1 VRDGLIT
8 VEKWHVAQIDFP
20 IQMARSARIIGV
32 KRRPALRKCGQT
44 CTKEKNKTREWM
56 QAQTQ
61 AQKS

>member
-1 VRDGLIT
+1 
-8 VEKWHVAQIDFP
+8 
-20 IQMARSARIIGV
+20 
-32 KRRPALRKCGQT
+32 LRKCGQT